1 MGFILLISLLL
12 EVDAHFKAAKPN
24 SIELTLPRKD
34 LRWSRADVQFY
45 STTGIGQVFFARMHN
60 LPLRTDFTLLFTWPF
75 CAERV
80 HQYNK
85 PQTVF
90 VAP

>member
-45 STTGIGQVFFARMHN
+45 STTGIGQVFSRECTTFLLDRLHLPIYLEDQN
-60 LPLRTDFTLLFTWPF
+60 LAFL
-75 CAERV
+75 C
-80 HQYNK
+80 
-85 PQTVF
+85 
-90 VAP
+90 